1 MGLTAQRLQE
11 LGLIDEIIEEPLGG
25 AHRDVDQAAENLRK
39 ALLKNLDDLDAM
51 TIPELQEKRYHRLRQ
66 YGVDNFQE

>member
-1 MGLTAQRLQE
+1 M
-11 LGLIDEIIEEPLGG
+11 GG
-25 AHRDVDQAAENLRK
+25 AHRDVDLATENLRK